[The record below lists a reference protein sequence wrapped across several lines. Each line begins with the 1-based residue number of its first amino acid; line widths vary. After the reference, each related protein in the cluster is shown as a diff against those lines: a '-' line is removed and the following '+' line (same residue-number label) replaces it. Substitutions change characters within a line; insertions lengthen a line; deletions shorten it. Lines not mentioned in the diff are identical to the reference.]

1 MSGFLR
7 CCKYICECI
16 YSNGHVL
23 LSGLPRLR
31 LGLFYIYCIG
41 IFYEKPIRAD
51 KYRSCRGQ
59 HAFIEVQTGHHSY
72 EANS

>member
-7 CCKYICECI
+7 CCKCICECI

-31 LGLFYIYCIG
+31 LGLFYACKTRL
-41 IFYEKPIRAD
+41 FLNYEE
-51 KYRSCRGQ
+51 G
-59 HAFIEVQTGHHSY
+59 E
-72 EANS
+72 

>member
-7 CCKYICECI
+7 CCKCICECI

-31 LGLFYIYCIG
+31 LGLFCTRRIG
-41 IFYEKPIRAD
+41 GSKF
-51 KYRSCRGQ
+51 
-59 HAFIEVQTGHHSY
+59 
-72 EANS
+72 